1 MKIPENGVWGMNIF
15 REGTLRQ
22 RCLTVGAALA
32 VVAGGVLAVAPPSGA
47 AIKLD
52 AYQTIVANA
61 EKPWSTWQGPTTPV
75 TPPKHESLALVVCS
89 GTVAGCV
96 TPADAAARAA
106 KSIGWTTTQYNG
118 QGTPADQD
126 TAITQAV
133 NSGATAILLSGVDP
147 SVVQSAL
154 QLAASKKIPVGDMT
168 EGIAPGDGIKF
179 DIGANY
185 VKAGQV
191 AGAWIVDASN
201 GKAVVLPTNDKEYKS
216 TVELVDGAVSEVKS
230 CSSCKVLSQLYFVS
244 TDIGSGLG
252 QRVAEELQKN
262 PSVNYMIGA
271 YDPAVADM
279 VPALQTAGIASR
291 ISIVSDVG
299 DAQNL
304 GYIQSGTVQ
313 KADIVFDNTYVGYA
327 AIDQTIRVLD
337 DKPLWKNA
345 GVTDPRF
352 EYNET
357 VPYHLIVKSNL
368 TAKDDSGWTESVNT
382 IAHFD
387 KLWGLK

>member
-1 MKIPENGVWGMNIF
+1 MKIFKDGA
-15 REGTLRQ
+15 LRR
-22 RCLTVGAALA
+22 RCLTVAAALA
-32 VVAGGVLAVAPPSGA
+32 VVVGGALAIAPSSGA
-47 AIKLD
+47 AIKLT
-52 AYQTIVANA
+52 AYQTLVANA
-61 EKPWSTWQGPTTPV
+61 EKPWATWQGPTTAV
-75 TPPKHESLALVVCS
+75 TPPKTESLALVVCS

-106 KSIGWTTTQYNG
+106 KSVGWTTTQYNG
-118 QGTPADQD
+118 QGTPADQN

-133 NSGATAILLSGVDP
+133 NSGATAILLSGIDP

-154 QLAASKKIPVGDMT
+154 QLATSKKIPVGDMT

-185 VKAGQV
+185 VKGGQV
-191 AGAWIVDASN
+191 AGAWIVDASK

-230 CSSCKVLSQLYFVS
+230 CSTCKVLSQLYFVS
-244 TDIGSGLG
+244 TDIGNGLG
-252 QRVAEELQKN
+252 QRVADELRSN
-262 PSVNYMIGA
+262 PSVNYVIGA

-279 VPALQTAGIASR
+279 VPALQTAGIANR

-299 DAQNL
+299 DAQNF
-304 GYIQSGTVQ
+304 GYIRTGTVQ

-327 AIDQTIRVLD
+327 AVDQMIRALD
-337 DKPLWKNA
+337 NKPLWKNV

-368 TAKDDSGWTESVNT
+368 TTADNAGWTESVNT